1 MSVLI
6 YNQQRETTKRAKFSL
21 KGKTKSEIKAT
32 EKKSL
37 IGIL

>member
-6 YNQQRETTKRAKFSL
+6 YNQQRETIKSAKLSL
-21 KGKTKSEIKAT
+21 KGKTKSEINAT

-37 IGIL
+37 TGTL